1 MNKYT
6 ITLKIIDKFDLSD
19 EETQEI
25 LLITDVLANSQEEA
39 IQKLNFYNIVEVLTI
54 EEEKWH
60 TLHS

>member
-39 IQKLNFYNIVEVLTI
+39 IQKLNFYNIVEVLSI
-54 EEEKWH
+54 EEG
-60 TLHS
+60 